1 MAFKPDAKSIAELR
15 KVAQRVKNEAKRAG
29 SHPTKD
35 GGLSRI
41 KWMFEY
47 CLDFIKKAEKAGKT
61 KDEFKETKDILDML
75 ITAVS
80 NFTKGKVWGKVNKEA
95 KLDTES
101 GQNLATVKS
110 MQKNI
115 NEKELKTKNL
125 EIFAEKF
132 VDLCVIGAVDKFEE
146 DKFWSWVTLS
156 DVFLKTFADQLEEL
170 FNERREEMKQLK
182 KLDLDGESAFDVM
195 IEAKDQILEP
205 WRNSREAF
213 NSIVKKIAK
222 FRKQKVWSSN
232 NLHIVSHA
240 ELVGIKKFPSKKKI
254 EEYREKYVEVMGTP
268 AYGNRDIG
276 AMDETG
282 ETLDTWLEIK
292 KKAGIKTAEDMEKE
306 EAERKQKSDESWTK
320 WREEYKA
327 TEEKKARKNRIEG
340 IIDARRDDG
349 WTDEQIRAS
358 LKSKGYSEE
367 EINEHLGGPAERKE
381 GPKELDKGPGK
392 SSEPGV
398 NEPSS
403 EDDSEID
410 LLDESIVSGDMDEKE
425 VEKIVEDSRKD
436 VEKTIKELGLKDEV
450 FQEIASLFV
459 KAWAKLYLK
468 RFWDNSETGYKKLTQ
483 KSRSSIR
490 RMVKNMNSR
499 TEKTFIKRVGGY
511 VEKYEGKVDN
521 AGDRVEMYKEH
532 AANYLFSLRDDEFF
546 KYLHPKNA
554 NVGNNDEDVKGAAAR
569 FLGVV
574 NQVDKKLV
582 ENFIKLVSQK
592 EYWDNLWKALNLV
605 VAHCFDDIQGT
616 AYKKHLEVRDSDII
630 VEGKNLEFFQD
641 SAATYLSYADKKFV
655 VALIKRVFVGAKES
669 DINALGESI
678 GAKGEADAVKAVG
691 VGLGELVQKD
701 NVKEWLIGLV
711 KQKAPNSVRKEAGLD
726 TTTEGSG
733 RQTAGGRSKYKKPSK
748 EKNAG
753 GHETHQQKMSSGG
766 SVGAQDSAQ
775 NGNRAVEHKK
785 TVEEVSGRR
794 NYVQETEE
802 TTREDGSKF
811 RTEHSRDSQGNV
823 MEGRDKVY
831 WKENNSSSQSTQDKK
846 QGNVMESRDNGIPER
861 NDNPSGRS
869 TQDKKQDQEKRF
881 EMDRNVSTTK
891 IYNEKDVK
899 PQENDVKPQEVKKA
913 LGEMKNNFS
922 EIRQMLANLVKNDT
936 VNAQINKARRSDR
949 VNYNN

>member
-47 CLDFIKKAEKAGKT
+47 CLDFIKKAEKT
-61 KDEFKETKDILDML
+61 KDEFKETKEILDML

-115 NEKELKTKNL
+115 TEKELKTKNL

-132 VDLCVIGAVDKFEE
+132 VDLCVIGAVEKFEE

-222 FRKQKVWSSN
+222 FRKQKEWSSN

-254 EEYREKYVEVMGTP
+254 EEYREEYVKVMGTP

-306 EAERKQKSDESWTK
+306 EAERKQKSDESWNK
-320 WREEYKA
+320 WREEHKA

-349 WTDEQIRAS
+349 WTDEKIRAS
-358 LKSKGYSEE
+358 LIQKGYSEE
-367 EINEHLGGPAERKE
+367 EINEHLGGPATERKE
-381 GPKELDKGPGK
+381 EPKELDKGPGK

-521 AGDRVEMYKEH
+521 AGERVEVYKEH

-554 NVGNNDEDVKGAAAR
+554 NVGNNDEDVKATAAR

-592 EYWDNLWKALNLV
+592 EYWGNLWKALNLV

-655 VALIKRVFVGAKES
+655 VALIKRVFVGAQES

-678 GAKGEADAVKAVG
+678 GAKGEADTVKAVG

-711 KQKAPNSVRKEAGLD
+711 KQKAPNSVRKEAGFD
-726 TTTEGSG
+726 TTAEGSG

-748 EKNAG
+748 AKNA
-753 GHETHQQKMSSGG
+753 EMSATNQQKMSSGG

-785 TVEEVSGRR
+785 TVEEVSGGR
-794 NYVQETEE
+794 NYVHETEE
-802 TTREDGSKF
+802 TTRENGSAF
-811 RTEHSRDSQGNV
+811 RTERSRDSQGNV

-831 WKENNSSSQSTQDKK
+831 WKEDNSSSQNTQDKK
-846 QGNVMESRDNGIPER
+846 QGNVMESRDNRIPER

-881 EMDRNVSTTK
+881 EMDRNVSTTQ

-936 VNAQINKARRSDR
+936 VNTQVNKARRSDR